1 MMPTLLPLPQQ
12 HSLLSPH
19 VWFHNYLMR
28 ESVITHLEWIKPKGR
43 QNKQYSVCAHVCVKM
58 NHSGFPWL
66 SAANSWV
73 ETPRGC
79 VRLHGGSVSTVWA
92 SHPHPCLH
100 TCPGQGSG
108 TAPPTTGPG
117 VPPGSQP
124 GPRAAWA
131 PGAGAK
137 AGPGPQASISAQQ
150 VPLATYPARLPPGHM
165 AQGREAWAVAFRPGL
180 GPRPGRGLQAGPGPP
195 AEMQALLPP
204 GPAGPAP
211 LRFLGAGQNI

>member
-1 MMPTLLPLPQQ
+1 M
-12 HSLLSPH
+12 
-19 VWFHNYLMR
+19 
-28 ESVITHLEWIKPKGR
+28 
-43 QNKQYSVCAHVCVKM
+43 
-58 NHSGFPWL
+58 
-66 SAANSWV
+66 
-73 ETPRGC
+73 
-79 VRLHGGSVSTVWA
+79 RLHGGSVSTVWA

-165 AQGREAWAVAFRPGL
+165 AQGREAWAPGRAVAFRPGL
-180 GPRPGRGLQAGPGPP
+180 GPQPRCRPCCR
-195 AEMQALLPP
+195 
-204 GPAGPAP
+204 PAP
-211 LRFLGAGQNI
+211 RAQLRSGSLGQVRIFKQLYIQRPQWKEENYLRTGLACLINA